1 MAKYIEM
8 PKLADTMTEGT
19 LVKWRVKEGDKV
31 ATGDV
36 LAEVET
42 DKATMEME
50 AFDDG
55 ILHKLLVAAGQK
67 VPCGTPIALL
77 LGKNEQPPADGAL
90 PEVTAKP
97 AAKPVAAASAATP
110 AASGAPVVMA
120 HAGGSRTATSSSG
133 SRVKASPLARKIAA
147 SRGVNLSGM
156 RGTGPGGRI
165 IAHDVENANASQAG
179 GGPAVP
185 MVPPVPAGPS
195 DTVIPLSGMRR
206 IIAER
211 LLSSKTHLPHFYLT
225 IEVDAGPLM
234 KLRAEANTAAEA
246 SGAQK
251 LTVNDF
257 VLKAV
262 VTAAQKVPQVNA
274 SFAGDSIIQY
284 AAVNLSVA
292 VAVEEGLVTPVIR
305 DAQKKSLREIS
316 EAVKDLAGRARNK
329 KLKPDEYAGGTITV
343 SNLGAYGIDQF
354 CAIIN
359 PPQALILAIGAIVKK
374 PVVGPGDT
382 IVVGQRMK
390 ITLSSDHRVV
400 DGAVGANYLAE
411 LKKLLESPALM
422 LM

>member
-19 LVKWRVKEGDKV
+19 LVKWRVKQGDKV

-36 LAEVET
+36 VAEVET

-77 LGKNEQPPADGAL
+77 IGKNEQPPADGSL
-90 PEVTAKP
+90 PAVVAKP
-97 AAKPVAAASAATP
+97 ATVAKAASPVASVPATAVAHATGSRAATS
-110 AASGAPVVMA
+110 A
-120 HAGGSRTATSSSG
+120 SG

-147 SRGVNLSGM
+147 AYGVNLSAL

-165 IAHDVENANASQAG
+165 VALDVENAPATSAG
-179 GGPAVP
+179 GPSVP
-185 MVPPVPAGPS
+185 IVPPVAAGAG

-225 IEVDAGPLM
+225 IEVDAAPLM
-234 KLRAEANTAAEA
+234 KLRAEANAAAET
-246 SGAQK
+246 SGGQK

-284 AAVNLSVA
+284 GAVNLSVA

-316 EAVKDLAGRARNK
+316 DAVKDLATRARNK
-329 KLKPDEYAGGTITV
+329 KLKPDEFAGGTITV

-382 IVVGQRMK
+382 IVVGQRVS
-390 ITLSSDHRVV
+390 ITLSADHRVV

>member
-19 LVKWRVKEGDKV
+19 LLKWRVKEGGQV
-31 ATGDV
+31 AAGDI
-36 LAEVET
+36 LGEVET
-42 DKATMEME
+42 DKATMEIE
-50 AFDDG
+50 SFDDG
-55 ILHKLLVAAGQK
+55 IVHKLLVAAGQK

-90 PEVTAKP
+90 PTV
-97 AAKPVAAASAATP
+97 AAKPVAAAAGSSAHSGAAT
-110 AASGAPVVMA
+110 AVA
-120 HAGGSRTATSSSG
+120 HAVGSRAATSTSG
-133 SRVKASPLARKIAA
+133 SRAKASPLAKKIAA
-147 SRGVNLSGM
+147 SKGVNLSNL

-165 IAHDVENANASQAG
+165 VARDVETANASPTG
-179 GGPAVP
+179 GGPTVP
-185 MVPPVPAGPS
+185 TVPPIPAGAG

-225 IEVDAGPLM
+225 IEVDAAPLM
-234 KLRAEANTAAEA
+234 KLRAEANAAAEA

-284 AAVNLSVA
+284 ASVNLSVA

-305 DAQKKSLREIS
+305 DAQKKTLREIS
-316 EAVKDLAGRARNK
+316 DAVKDLATRARNK
-329 KLKPDEYAGGTITV
+329 KLKPDEYVGGTITV

-382 IVVGQRMK
+382 IVVGQRVS
-390 ITLSSDHRVV
+390 ITLSADHRVV
-400 DGAVGANYLAE
+400 DGAVGANYLGE
-411 LKKLLESPALM
+411 LRKLLESPALM

>member
-19 LVKWRVKEGDKV
+19 LVKWRVKQGDKV

-36 LAEVET
+36 VAEVET

-77 LGKNEQPPADGAL
+77 IGKNEQPPAEGSL
-90 PEVTAKP
+90 PAVVAKP
-97 AAKPVAAASAATP
+97 ATVAKAASPVASVPATAVAHVTGSRAATS
-110 AASGAPVVMA
+110 A
-120 HAGGSRTATSSSG
+120 SG

-147 SRGVNLSGM
+147 AYGVNLSAL

-165 IAHDVENANASQAG
+165 VALDVENAPATPAG
-179 GGPAVP
+179 GPSVP
-185 MVPPVPAGPS
+185 IVPPVAAGAG

-225 IEVDAGPLM
+225 IEVDAAPLM
-234 KLRAEANTAAEA
+234 KLRAEANAAAET
-246 SGAQK
+246 SGGQK

-284 AAVNLSVA
+284 GAVNLSVA

-316 EAVKDLAGRARNK
+316 DAVKDLATRARNK
-329 KLKPDEYAGGTITV
+329 KLKPDEFAGGTITV

-382 IVVGQRMK
+382 IVVGQRVS
-390 ITLSSDHRVV
+390 ITLSADHRVV